1 MTDNYMTRLFEYLGE
16 LRNNNQRDWF
26 NANKERYTE
35 LREPWLADL
44 QRLIDLLADSRP
56 ELRGITARDC
66 AYRIYRDIRFKADKT
81 PYKTYFSACKGPQ
94 GRKTMQSCIYLHFE
108 PGNAGVYFGIWCPEP
123 DKLRALRRLID
134 ADGDELQQ
142 AIEEPQFAA
151 LFRFMPF
158 DTLKKAPKGYSPDHP
173 HIRLLCAKDFTFG
186 MTVPD
191 TYFTQ
196 GDWVERVVH
205 HLKHSMPVERFL
217 NYVYE

>member
-81 PYKTYFSACKGPQ
+81 PYKTYFSACIGPQ

-186 MTVPD
+186 MTVSD

>member
-26 NANKERYTE
+26 NANKDRYTE

-81 PYKTYFSACKGPQ
+81 PYKTYFSACIGPQ

-158 DTLKKAPKGYSPDHP
+158 DSLKKAPKGYFPDHP
-173 HIRLLCAKDFTFG
+173 HIHLLCAKDFTFG

-196 GDWVERVVH
+196 GDWVARVAL
-205 HLKHSMPVERFL
+205 HLQHAMPVERFL

>member
-81 PYKTYFSACKGPQ
+81 RMEVQ
-94 GRKTMQSCIYLHFE
+94 R
-108 PGNAGVYFGIWCPEP
+108 
-123 DKLRALRRLID
+123 
-134 ADGDELQQ
+134 
-142 AIEEPQFAA
+142 
-151 LFRFMPF
+151 
-158 DTLKKAPKGYSPDHP
+158 
-173 HIRLLCAKDFTFG
+173 
-186 MTVPD
+186 
-191 TYFTQ
+191 
-196 GDWVERVVH
+196 
-205 HLKHSMPVERFL
+205 
-217 NYVYE
+217 

>member
-81 PYKTYFSACKGPQ
+81 PYKTYFSACIGPQ

-158 DTLKKAPKGYSPDHP
+158 DSRKKAPKGYSPDHP

>member
-81 PYKTYFSACKGPQ
+81 PYKTYFSACIGPQ

-196 GDWVERVVH
+196 GDWVERVAH

>member
-81 PYKTYFSACKGPQ
+81 PYKTYFSACIGPQ

-158 DTLKKAPKGYSPDHP
+158 DSLKKAPKGYSPDHP

>member
-35 LREPWLADL
+35 LHEPWLADL

-81 PYKTYFSACKGPQ
+81 PYKTYFSACIGPQ

-142 AIEEPQFAA
+142 AIEEPQFAE

-158 DTLKKAPKGYSPDHP
+158 DSLKKAPKGYSPDHP

-196 GDWVERVVH
+196 GDWVESVAH
-205 HLKHSMPVERFL
+205 HLKHSMQVERFL

>member
-1 MTDNYMTRLFEYLGE
+1 MTDNYMTCLFEYLGE

-81 PYKTYFSACKGPQ
+81 PYKTYFSACIGPQ

-151 LFRFMPF
+151 LFRFIPF
-158 DTLKKAPKGYSPDHP
+158 DSLKKAPKGYSPDHP

-196 GDWVERVVH
+196 GDWVERVAH
-205 HLKHSMPVERFL
+205 HLKHSMQVERFL

>member
-44 QRLIDLLADSRP
+44 QRLIDLLAESRP

-81 PYKTYFSACKGPQ
+81 PYKTYFSACIGPQ

-151 LFRFMPF
+151 LFHFMPF

-196 GDWVERVVH
+196 GDWVERVAH
-205 HLKHSMPVERFL
+205 HLKHAMPVERFL

>member
-81 PYKTYFSACKGPQ
+81 PYKTYFSACIGPQ

-134 ADGDELQQ
+134 AVGDELQQ

-158 DTLKKAPKGYSPDHP
+158 DSLKKAPKGYSPDHP